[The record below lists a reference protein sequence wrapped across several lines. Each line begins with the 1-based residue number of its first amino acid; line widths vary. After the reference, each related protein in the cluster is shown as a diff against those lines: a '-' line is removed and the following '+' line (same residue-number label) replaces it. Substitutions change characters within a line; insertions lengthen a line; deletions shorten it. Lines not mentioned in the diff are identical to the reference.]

1 MYVKRSSQFRQSE
14 QFVVCFGGCIKGLP
28 VMKQRLSHWIVD
40 TIVLTYASLG
50 LQCPIS
56 VRADSTRGIASSW
69 AWSRGVSI
77 GDICRV
83 AGWSSP
89 STRFYNLDIPAL
101 QAQILS
107 A

>member
-1 MYVKRSSQFRQSE
+1 
-14 QFVVCFGGCIKGLP
+14 
-28 VMKQRLSHWIVD
+28 MKQRLSHWIVD
-40 TIVLTYASLG
+40 TIVLAYASLG

-56 VRADSTRGIASSW
+56 VKAHSTRGMASSW

-77 GDICRV
+77 GDICTA

-89 STRFYNLDIPAL
+89 STGFYNLDIPAL
-101 QAQILS
+101 QVQILS